1 MLSDIL
7 NDKYISTALTIMVGL
22 YAATL
27 GPNLPP
33 FVKDLFSNSIFKII
47 VLFLVVVRAN
57 KNPMMSI
64 VIAVAFV
71 MTLEHIQKKDAFSAF
86 ASVGYKLGENHCEE
100 EPEHVEDPIEMEKHM
115 QYLDSI
121 ENMANISYLEH
132 ELDDTLPFEDFIDVD
147 YKIDTESVVESEI
160 SPSEIPNNAATL
172 EMKEKF
178 EYLDEIDNMT
188 NVPTEENSVSE
199 QEMHSH
205 FEYLDEIDNMS
216 NVPTEENGVSEL
228 EYLDNMSNVETFVS
242 M

>member
-27 GPNLPP
+27 GPDLPP

-86 ASVGYKLGENHCEE
+86 ASVGYKLGENSCVE

-115 QYLDSI
+115 QYLDEI
-121 ENMANISYLEH
+121 ENMANISYLEN
-132 ELDDTLPFEDFIDVD
+132 ELDDVLPFEDFIDVD
-147 YKIDTESVVESEI
+147 YKIATESVVESDITPLYVENKGA
-160 SPSEIPNNAATL
+160 SL
-172 EMKEKF
+172 EMKQHF

-188 NVPTEENSVSE
+188 NVQTEESQNE
-199 QEMHSH
+199 NDEEMRKH

-216 NVPTEENGVSEL
+216 NV
-228 EYLDNMSNVETFVS
+228 ETFVS

>member
-1 MLSDIL
+1 
-7 NDKYISTALTIMVGL
+7 
-22 YAATL
+22 
-27 GPNLPP
+27 
-33 FVKDLFSNSIFKII
+33 
-47 VLFLVVVRAN
+47 
-57 KNPMMSI
+57 
-64 VIAVAFV
+64 
-71 MTLEHIQKKDAFSAF
+71 
-86 ASVGYKLGENHCEE
+86 
-100 EPEHVEDPIEMEKHM
+100 M

-147 YKIDTESVVESEI
+147 YKIDTESVVESDI

-188 NVPTEENSVSE
+188 NVPTEESPVSE

>member
-7 NDKYISTALTIMVGL
+7 NDKYISTALTIMIGL

-27 GPNLPP
+27 GPNLSP

-86 ASVGYKLGENHCEE
+86 TSVGYKLGENYCEE
-100 EPEHVEDPIEMEKHM
+100 EPEHVEYPLEVEKHM
-115 QYLDSI
+115 QYLDEI
-121 ENMANISYLEH
+121 ENMANISYLEN
-132 ELDDTLPFEDFIDVD
+132 ELDDALPFEDFIDVN
-147 YKIDTESVVESEI
+147 YKIDTESVVESEVTPLYI
-160 SPSEIPNNAATL
+160 EDKVSAL
-172 EMKEKF
+172 ET
-178 EYLDEIDNMT
+178 DDN
-188 NVPTEENSVSE
+188 
-199 QEMHSH
+199 
-205 FEYLDEIDNMS
+205 IDNMS
-216 NVPTEENGVSEL
+216 DVQTDENH
-228 EYLDNMSNVETFVS
+228 NTSNVETFVS